1 MSKIYEALR
10 RHQSDSAPR
19 NDTAQTRGP
28 IVRALEA
35 IYPNV
40 YGLAKT
46 AGRGLVLHFLGA
58 SGGEGVST
66 LSSEFALIAAR
77 VSDTRVLLLDADRS
91 NLSTATRF
99 GCPTSVGLIDQW
111 QSGAPLEANLVR
123 DNDYQ
128 GLQIGALCGKSSP
141 PLSRRALPAL
151 YDQLRASYDLILL
164 DCPAVFSD
172 RYFDLCPEAADGLIF
187 VVRAEQGR
195 PEVIRQAQSLVEHAG
210 GRFVGSILNRRHS
223 YIPDWLYRLL

>member
-10 RHQSDSAPR
+10 RHQSDMTTP
-19 NDTAQTRGP
+19 QTPGSRGP
-28 IVRALEA
+28 LVRALEA

-46 AGRGLVLHFLGA
+46 AGHGLVLHFVAA

-66 LSSEFALIAAR
+66 LTGEFALIAAR
-77 VSDTRVLLLDADRS
+77 VADTRVLLLDADRS
-91 NLSTATRF
+91 QLTTAAKF
-99 GCPTSVGLIDQW
+99 GCPTSVGMFDQW
-111 QSGAPLEANLVR
+111 QSGAPLEANLVQ
-123 DNDYQ
+123 DPNYP
-128 GLQIGALCGKSSP
+128 GLQIGTLCGKNSP
-141 PLSRRALPAL
+141 PLSRKALPGL
-151 YDQLRASYDLILL
+151 YDQLRASYDLTLI

-172 RYFDLCPEAADGLIF
+172 RYFDLCPEATDGLIF
-187 VVRAEQGR
+187 VVQAEHGR